1 MSKQFAKLKIYEL
14 GGGVAFQ
21 TETGT
26 IPFITIPKGQAT
38 MKPWG
43 PSGFVFEKVV
53 TGEVIAFVDT
63 FDDLLDDAGVAWGAS
78 QAAVYTA
85 VGGFFFELGGGGG
98 VAVYQQSLFTSF
110 QRSAKTLT
118 TLGIGSNSSTAVG
131 FVVDEKVRIL
141 NSSIEITS
149 FIAGIGTFS
158 IHKVENGLVTERL
171 FTTGSYSIAANG
183 VYTFVTNLDLEPGIY
198 AYIVQQ
204 TVIQTYRAFALPDNV
219 FGVQSTMGTTTFI
232 NTKTSIQVGIPDP
245 FPVGQANGT
254 GNAPLAI
261 FEIQM
266 I

>member
-1 MSKQFAKLKIYEL
+1 MAYNIVKLENGNIALYDSTTTDFIKALSPDYVEIECNVN
-14 GGGVAFQ
+14 GVVKLIQ
-21 TETGT
+21 DNGNVEY
-26 IPFITIPKGQAT
+26 
-38 MKPWG
+38 
-43 PSGFVFEKVV
+43 FVPADVDN
-53 TGEVIAFVDT
+53 TQILPAAAIAFSGSCA
-63 FDDLLDDAGVAWGAS
+63 DLAELLATD
-78 QAAVYTA
+78 
-85 VGGFFFELGGGGG
+85 FFFEVSGGGG